1 MFSLLREN
9 SIGKL
14 GSQLQIVQNVLRE
27 GEVMLILGDSKG
39 NRQEK

>member
-14 GSQLQIVQNVLRE
+14 GSQLQIVQNVLWE

-39 NRQEK
+39 NKQEK

>member
-9 SIGKL
+9 SIRKL
-14 GSQLQIVQNVLRE
+14 GSQLQIVQNVLWE
-27 GEVMLILGDSKG
+27 GEGILILGDSKG